1 MPFPAFLGLD
11 RLRSEALRQ
20 KLRHHPTMASIRKR
34 GTSWR
39 VEVYRD
45 GTRES
50 QTFPTKQQA
59 SAWAMQREA
68 ELGGER
74 LPEHTVK
81 DALKR
86 YAREV
91 SPTHKGE
98 KWEIARLRMMERDP
112 LALVRLPA
120 LRKEHVAEW
129 KRRRLELVTGAS
141 VAREMTLL
149 MQVFEEARREWG
161 WLHVN
166 PARDVKK
173 PPTPASRKRRITQAE
188 IDRVTLACGLTELE
202 SGTAMQRTGLAFLL
216 ALETA
221 MRAGEILGLKWTDVG
236 TKSVTLPR
244 TKNGDQRQVP
254 LSPRAREII
263 AALPRDK
270 ATVFDLDAPTRDV
283 LWRRA
288 RDAAEVDDLH
298 FHDSRAE
305 AIWRLSKKFDVME
318 LARVIGHRDL
328 RSLMI
333 YYQTSADELADRL

>member
-1 MPFPAFLGLD
+1 
-11 RLRSEALRQ
+11 
-20 KLRHHPTMASIRKR
+20 MASIRKR

-39 VEVYRD
+39 AEVYRD

-50 QTFPTKQQA
+50 STFPTKQQA
-59 SAWAMQREA
+59 AAWATQREA
-68 ELGGER
+68 ELGGEK

-81 DALKR
+81 EALRR

-98 KWEIARLRMMERDP
+98 QWEIARLGMMERDP
-112 LALVRLPA
+112 LAAVRLPT
-120 LRKEHVAEW
+120 LRASHVAEW
-129 KRRRLELVTGAS
+129 KQRRLAAVSGAS

-149 MQVFEEARREWG
+149 RCVFEEARREWG
-161 WLHVN
+161 WLHSN

-173 PPTPASRKRRITQAE
+173 PSSPPSRKRRISQPE
-188 IDRVTLACGLTELE
+188 IDRAMLACGVSELE
-202 SGTAMQRTGLAFLL
+202 AGTASQRVGLAFLL

-221 MRAGEILGLKWTDVG
+221 MRAGEIIGLTWDKVRP
-236 TKSVTLPR
+236 KSVVLPA
-244 TKNGDQRQVP
+244 TKNGDQREVP
-254 LSPRAREII
+254 LSARAREIL
-263 AALPRDK
+263 AALPRDRP
-270 ATVFDLDAPTRDV
+270 TCFDVDPATRDV

-288 RDAAEVDDLH
+288 RDAAELGDLH

-305 AIWRLSKKFDVME
+305 AIWRLSKKLDVME